1 MIETVAGRFELIAP
15 AGRGGSAVVHRGR
28 DRATGRAVAVKLVDP
43 DALGRARFDREAAAL
58 AALDAPGIVRYIAH
72 GEHGDQ
78 LYLVEEWLDGEPLRT
93 RLARDGA
100 TVAEAV
106 TAVLAAARALA
117 PAHARGI
124 VHRDIKP
131 EHLWLVG
138 GALDRVTI
146 IDFGI
151 ARTARDPR
159 VTTTGRV
166 IGTPAYMAPEQA
178 RGDRAVDARAD
189 VFALGA
195 VLHEAL
201 AGAPPFGGRSDGAI
215 RAKVVLAAPPA
226 LAGLCPEAPPAL
238 LALVAAMLAKDPA
251 ARPADA
257 AAVAA
262 ALAAID
268 ADRPGPRRRVVTEVA
283 ATVVTD
289 AVTADHGPI
298 AGFVIA
304 TGPVT
309 ADAERLADLAGA
321 AVEPIDG
328 GLWLAVISPWP
339 GAAAARAVADA
350 WHAALG
356 APVAVAALTA
366 GLDDAIERAADAL
379 ERAALLAEFAAYTDA
394 GAAPVLLDSAIAALL
409 DRAALTA

>member
-72 GEHGDQ
+72 GEHGDR
-78 LYLVEEWLDGEPLRT
+78 LYLVEEWLDGEPLRA
-93 RLARDGA
+93 RLAERGA

-106 TAVLAAARALA
+106 TAVLAAARGLA
-117 PAHARGI
+117 PAHACGI

-151 ARTARDPR
+151 ARAARDPR

-178 RGDRAVDARAD
+178 RGDRGVDARAD

-195 VLHEAL
+195 VLYEAL
-201 AGAPPFGGRSDGAI
+201 AGAPPFGGRTDGAI
-215 RAKVVLAAPPA
+215 RAKVVLAEPPA
-226 LAGLCPEAPPAL
+226 LSALCPEAPSAL
-238 LALVAAMLAKDPA
+238 IALVGAMLAKDPA

-257 AAVAA
+257 SAVAS
-262 ALAAID
+262 ALAGIAT
-268 ADRPGPRRRVVTEVA
+268 DRDGVRRRAATEVA
-283 ATVVTD
+283 ATVITG
-289 AVTADHGPI
+289 AVTAEHD
-298 AGFVIA
+298 AATGFVIA
-304 TGPVT
+304 AGPVT
-309 ADAERLADLAGA
+309 ADGERLAGLAGA
-321 AVEPIDG
+321 RVEVVDG
-328 GLWLAVISPWP
+328 GLWLTVLGA
-339 GAAAARAVADA
+339 GAARARAVADG

-356 APVAVAALTA
+356 APVAVAALVA

-379 ERAALLAEFAAYTDA
+379 ERAALLAEFASYTDA
-394 GAAPVLLDSAIAALL
+394 GPAPVLLDSTTAALL